1 MTLTPDKGSSAELA
15 LGAETTPVSALAWHR
30 QAIKQRL
37 LDGATAAEVMA
48 ALTEFVDGLVR
59 DRYRNAMKQAG
70 EGAQIAGAQHC
81 CLVALGGYGQREMAP
96 YSDIDIMFLYSEEAG
111 EAAPVLFRE
120 VLHHLWD
127 LGFQVGHSMRTIQD
141 CIELAGQDLS
151 IRTAMMTA
159 RFLAGSPNLFQKF
172 HRLYAKEVVGRGAGR
187 FIEQKKEERQREY
200 LKFGQTIYLLEP
212 NVKKSKGGLRDFH
225 LLRWAGMA
233 RFQAATVQDLADR
246 SLLSRQDFLSVTE
259 ARDFIWRVRAFLHV
273 GAGMAQ
279 EILSFDEQV
288 RIAALYG
295 FEDRPHLLGVE
306 QFMQQYYRHTTGL
319 HQTLLRFLDRCQAA
333 SAKRRSARVAPANM
347 VDGFFAVTGRNVTVP
362 SELRARV
369 LDSPDLLLRLFEMAG
384 SRRLKIEADLVDE
397 IHSHM
402 DSVSSEA
409 FRTPEASRVF
419 LKILSGP
426 GAVATTLDAMH
437 RAHLLEK
444 LIPVFAALR
453 GLMQFNQYHKYTV
466 DEHTLLAV
474 GKAEALAMEPGIMGE
489 VYQEIRRKDL
499 LHLAILLHDLGKGRK
514 EDHCEVGKA
523 IAEDTAARLGLD
535 LQETRTLMFL
545 VHRHLLMSHT
555 AFRRDPYDEN
565 VLVPFAQEV
574 VTPEVLRMLLI
585 LTAADIAA
593 VGPGVLTK
601 WKESLLIELYLRT
614 LRAISGE
621 QDDKMAGP
629 NILKRLTREVAQEFK
644 TLVVGGLDWI
654 ESQLD
659 RFPLRYLH
667 GTPPKRIAS
676 HLEAIAKLQAD
687 DVSVEGIFNE
697 ELGTCEFTVIT
708 HDRLTPGIFSKTSGV
723 MAAQGLEILDAQ
735 IFTRNDGI
743 VVNTFQASDPDF
755 VGVPPDERLADT
767 AETIIRVLKGAESVE
782 QLRSR
787 KIRLSSGSQL
797 SGERHASE
805 VVIDNKISNQFT
817 VIDVFAD
824 DTQGLLY
831 IITNAIFRLGLSV
844 QSARISTRLDDDIQ
858 QSLRTGGKHQVVDV
872 FYVTDQHGEKIEDQ
886 DRLEAIRATIKQDI
900 DLFMNPQVG
909 APENVSAGSALSV

>member
-1 MTLTPDKGSSAELA
+1 MTLTPNNGSSAEL
-15 LGAETTPVSALAWHR
+15 LPGAETGPVSALAWHR

-37 LDGATAAEVMA
+37 LDGASAAEVMA

-59 DRYRNAMKQAG
+59 DRYRSAMKQAG

-81 CLVALGGYGQREMAP
+81 CLVALGGYGQRELAP
-96 YSDIDIMFLYSEEAG
+96 FSDIDIMFLYSEEAG
-111 EAAPVLFRE
+111 EAAPALFRE
-120 VLHHLWD
+120 VLHHLWN
-127 LGFQVGHSMRTIQD
+127 LGFQVGHSMRTTQD
-141 CIELAGQDLS
+141 CVELAGQDLT

-172 HRLYAKEVVGRGAGR
+172 HRLYAKEVIGRGAGR
-187 FIEQKKEERQREY
+187 FIEQKREERQREY
-200 LKFGQTIYLLEP
+200 IKFGQTIYLLEP

-233 RFQAATVQDLADR
+233 RFQASTIQDLADR

-259 ARDFIWRVRAFLHV
+259 ARDFLWRVRAFLHV
-273 GAGMAQ
+273 GAGRAQ

-288 RIAALYG
+288 RLASLYG
-295 FEDRPHLLGVE
+295 FEDRPNLLGVE
-306 QFMQQYYRHTTGL
+306 QFMQQYYRHTVGL
-319 HQTLLRFLDRCQAA
+319 HETLLRFLDRCQAVT
-333 SAKRRSARVAPANM
+333 AKRRSSRALPSDLI
-347 VDGFFAVTGRNVTVP
+347 DGYFLVTGRHLTVP
-362 SELRARV
+362 SELRTRV

-426 GAVATTLDAMH
+426 GAVAATLEAMH

-444 LIPVFAALR
+444 LLPVFAALR

-466 DEHTLLAV
+466 DEHSLLAV
-474 GKAEALAMEPGIMGE
+474 AKAEALAMEPGIIGE
-489 VYQEIRRKDL
+489 IYQEIKRKDL

-514 EDHCEVGKA
+514 EDHCEVGRA
-523 IAEDTAARLGLD
+523 IAEETAARLGCD
-535 LQETRTLMFL
+535 QQETRTLMFL
-545 VHRHLLMSHT
+545 VHRHLMMSHT
-555 AFRRDPYDEN
+555 AFRRDPYDEK
-565 VLVPFAQEV
+565 VLIPFAQEV

-601 WKESLLIELYLRT
+601 WKASLLIELYLRT
-614 LRAISGE
+614 LRTISGE

-629 NILKRLTREVAQEFK
+629 NSLKRLTREVAQECK
-644 TLVVGGLDWI
+644 TVVAGGLGWI

-659 RFPLRYLH
+659 QFPLRYLH
-667 GTPPKRIAS
+667 GMPPKRIAA
-676 HLEAIAKLQAD
+676 HLEAIARLQAG
-687 DVSVEGIFNE
+687 DVLVEGNFNE

-708 HDRLTPGIFSKTSGV
+708 HNNLTPGIFSKIAGV
-723 MAAQGLEILDAQ
+723 MAAQGLEIFDAQ
-735 IFTRNDGI
+735 IVTRTDEV
-743 VVNTFQASDPDF
+743 VVNTFHASDPDF
-755 VGVPPDERLADT
+755 AGIPPVERLDDT
-767 AETIIRVLKGAESVE
+767 AEMIVRVLKGAESVE

-787 KIRLSSGSQL
+787 KIRLSSASHPSAGC
-797 SGERHASE
+797 HASE
-805 VVIDNKISNQFT
+805 VLIDNTISDRFT

-831 IITNAIFRLGLSV
+831 IITDAIFRLGLSV

-858 QSLRTGGKHQVVDV
+858 PSLRTGGRHEVVDV
-872 FYVTDQHGEKIEDQ
+872 FYVTDQHGGKIEDQ
-886 DRLEAIRATIKQDI
+886 ARLEAIRSTIKQDI
-900 DLFMNPQVG
+900 DLFMGHQAG
-909 APENVSAGSALSV
+909 APEGVSAGSAL

>member
-1 MTLTPDKGSSAELA
+1 MTLTPDNGLPAEL
-15 LGAETTPVSALAWHR
+15 LPGAETTQVSALAWHR

-37 LDGATAAEVMA
+37 LDGATAAEVML

-59 DRYRNAMKQAG
+59 DRYRSAMKQAG
-70 EGAQIAGAQHC
+70 EGAQVAGAQHC
-81 CLVALGGYGQREMAP
+81 CLVALGGYGQRELAP

-111 EAAPVLFRE
+111 EAAPALFRE
-120 VLHHLWD
+120 VLHHLWN
-127 LGFQVGHSMRTIQD
+127 LGFQVGHSMRTTQD
-141 CIELAGQDLS
+141 CVELAGQDLS

-172 HRLYAKEVVGRGAGR
+172 HRLYAKEVIGRGAGR

-200 LKFGQTIYLLEP
+200 TKFGQTIYLLEP
-212 NVKKSKGGLRDFH
+212 NVKKSKGGLRDYH

-233 RFQAATVQDLADR
+233 RFQASTLQDLADR

-259 ARDFIWRVRAFLHV
+259 ARDFLWRVRAFLHV
-273 GAGMAQ
+273 GAGRAQ

-288 RIAALYG
+288 RLASLFG
-295 FEDRPHLLGVE
+295 FEDRPNLLGVE
-306 QFMQQYYRHTTGL
+306 QFMQQYYRHTVGL
-319 HQTLLRFLDRCQAA
+319 HETLIRFIDRCQAVT
-333 SAKRRSARVAPANM
+333 AKRRSSRAVPSDL
-347 VDGFFAVTGRNVTVP
+347 VDGYFSVTGRRLTVP
-362 SELRARV
+362 SELRARM

-402 DSVSSEA
+402 DTVSSEA

-426 GAVATTLDAMH
+426 GAVAATLEAMH

-444 LIPVFAALR
+444 LIPVFATLR

-474 GKAEALAMEPGIMGE
+474 AKAEALAMEPGTMGE
-489 VYQEIRRKDL
+489 VYQEIKRKDL

-523 IAEDTAARLGLD
+523 IAEETSTRLGFD

-601 WKESLLIELYLRT
+601 WKESLLIELYKRTLRT
-614 LRAISGE
+614 LAGD

-629 NILKRLTREVAQEFK
+629 NSLKRLTREVAQEFK

-667 GTPPKRIAS
+667 GTQPKRIAA
-676 HLEAIAKLQAD
+676 HLEAIARLQTG
-687 DVSVEGIFNE
+687 DVLVESNFNE
-697 ELGTCEFTVIT
+697 ELGTCEFTVVT
-708 HDRLTPGIFSKTSGV
+708 HDNLTPGIFSKTAGV
-723 MAAQGLEILDAQ
+723 MAAQGLEIFDAQ
-735 IFTRNDGI
+735 IITRNDGV

-755 VGVPPDERLADT
+755 SGAPPVERLDDT
-767 AETIIRVLKGAESVE
+767 AETIVRVLKGEESVE

-787 KIRLSSGSQL
+787 KIRLSSTSPV
-797 SGERHASE
+797 SAERHSSE
-805 VVIDNKISNQFT
+805 VVIDNRTSDRFT

-831 IITNAIFRLGLSV
+831 VITDSIFRLGLSI

-858 QSLRTGGKHQVVDV
+858 PSLRTGGRHEVVDV
-872 FYVTDQHGEKIEDQ
+872 FYVTDQQGGKIADQ
-886 DRLEAIRATIKQDI
+886 ARLEAICSKMKQDI
-900 DLFMNPQVG
+900 DRYMNPQVD
-909 APENVSAGSALSV
+909 APESVSSGSAL

>member
-1 MTLTPDKGSSAELA
+1 MPAECLP
-15 LGAETTPVSALAWHR
+15 GAETTTVSALAWHR
-30 QAIKQRL
+30 QALKQRL

-59 DRYRNAMKQAG
+59 DRYRTAMRQAG
-70 EGAQIAGAQHC
+70 EGAQVAGAQHC
-81 CLVALGGYGQREMAP
+81 CLIALGGYGQRELAP
-96 YSDIDIMFLYSEEAG
+96 YSDIDIMFLYSEDAG
-111 EAAPVLFRE
+111 EAAPALFRE

-127 LGFQVGHSMRTIQD
+127 LGFHVGHSMRTIHD

-172 HRLYAKEVVGRGAGR
+172 HRLYAKEVIGRGVGR
-187 FIEQKKEERQREY
+187 FIEQKIEERQREY
-200 LKFGQTIYLLEP
+200 VKFGQTIYLLEP

-233 RFQAATVQDLADR
+233 RFQAATLQDLADR

-259 ARDFIWRVRAFLHV
+259 ARDFLWRVRAFLHV
-273 GAGMAQ
+273 EAGRAE
-279 EILSFDEQV
+279 EILSFNEQV
-288 RIAALYG
+288 RIASLYG

-306 QFMQQYYRHTTGL
+306 QFMQQYYRHTMGL
-319 HQTLLRFLDRCQAA
+319 HETLLRFLDRCQAV
-333 SAKRRSARVAPANM
+333 SAKRRSSRMVQANM
-347 VDGFFAVTGRNVTVP
+347 VDGHFTVTGRRLTVP

-369 LDSPDLLLRLFEMAG
+369 LDSPDLLLRLFDMAR
-384 SRRLKIEADLVDE
+384 SRRLKIDTDLVDE

-402 DSVSSEA
+402 DSVSNEA
-409 FRTPEASRVF
+409 FRTPEVSRVF
-419 LKILSGP
+419 LKILAGP
-426 GAVATTLDAMH
+426 EAVAATLKAMH
-437 RAHLLEK
+437 GAHLLEK
-444 LIPVFAALR
+444 LIPVFATLR

-474 GKAEALAMEPGIMGE
+474 AQAEALALEPGIMGE

-523 IAEDTAARLGLD
+523 IAEETAARLGCD
-535 LQETRTLMFL
+535 QQETRTLMFL

-601 WKESLLIELYLRT
+601 WKASLLIELYLRT
-614 LRAISGE
+614 LRTISGE

-629 NILKRLTREVAQEFK
+629 NSLKRLTREVAQEFK
-644 TLVVGGLDWI
+644 TLVVGGLGWI

-667 GTPPKRIAS
+667 GTPPKRIAT
-676 HLEAIAKLQAD
+676 HLEAIAKLQPG
-687 DVSVEGIFNE
+687 DVLVEGIFNE

-708 HDRLTPGIFSKTSGV
+708 HDNLTPGIFSKTAGV
-723 MAAQGLEILDAQ
+723 MAAQGLEIFDAQ
-735 IFTRNDGI
+735 IITRNDGV

-755 VGVPPDERLADT
+755 IGAPPVERLADT
-767 AETIIRVLKGAESVE
+767 DEAIVRVLKGEESVE

-787 KIRLSSGSQL
+787 KIRLSSASPM
-797 SGERHASE
+797 SAERHASE
-805 VVIDNKISNQFT
+805 VLIDNKISSRFT

-831 IITNAIFRLGLSV
+831 VITDAIFRLGLSV
-844 QSARISTRLDDDIQ
+844 QSARISTRLDDDVQ
-858 QSLRTGGKHQVVDV
+858 QSLRTGGRHEVVDV
-872 FYVTDQHGEKIEDQ
+872 FYVTDQHGGKIEDQ
-886 DRLEAIRATIKQDI
+886 ARLEAIRSTIKQDI
-900 DLFMNPQVG
+900 DLFMNPHVD
-909 APENVSAGSALSV
+909 APESVSSGSAL

>member
-1 MTLTPDKGSSAELA
+1 VTLTPNNGLSAEL
-15 LGAETTPVSALAWHR
+15 LPGAETTAVSALAWHR

-59 DRYRNAMKQAG
+59 DRYLSAMKQAG
-70 EGAQIAGAQHC
+70 EGAQVAGAQHC
-81 CLVALGGYGQREMAP
+81 CLVALGGYGQRELAP
-96 YSDIDIMFLYSEEAG
+96 YSDIDIMFLYSEQAG
-111 EAAPVLFRE
+111 EAAPALFRE
-120 VLHHLWD
+120 VLHHLWN
-127 LGFQVGHSMRTIQD
+127 LGFQVGHSMRTTQD
-141 CIELAGQDLS
+141 CVELAGQDLS

-172 HRLYAKEVVGRGAGR
+172 HRLYAKEVIGRGAGR

-200 LKFGQTIYLLEP
+200 IKFGQTIYLLEP
-212 NVKKSKGGLRDFH
+212 NVKKSKGGLRDYH

-233 RFQAATVQDLADR
+233 RFQASTLQDLADR

-259 ARDFIWRVRAFLHV
+259 ARDFLWRVRAFLHV
-273 GAGMAQ
+273 GAGRAQ

-288 RIAALYG
+288 RLASLFGY
-295 FEDRPHLLGVE
+295 EDRPNLLGVE
-306 QFMQQYYRHTTGL
+306 QFMQQYYRHTVGL
-319 HQTLLRFLDRCQAA
+319 HETLLRFLDRCQAVTV
-333 SAKRRSARVAPANM
+333 KRRSSRTVTSDL
-347 VDGFFAVTGRNVTVP
+347 VDGYFSVTGRRLTVP
-362 SELRARV
+362 SELRARM

-402 DSVSSEA
+402 DTVSSEA

-419 LKILSGP
+419 MKILSGP
-426 GAVATTLDAMH
+426 GAVATTLGAMH

-444 LIPVFAALR
+444 LIPVFATLR

-474 GKAEALAMEPGIMGE
+474 GKAEALALEPGVMGV

-523 IAEDTAARLGLD
+523 IAEETSARLGFD

-601 WKESLLIELYLRT
+601 WKESLLVELYLRT
-614 LRAISGE
+614 LRTIAGE

-629 NILKRLTREVAQEFK
+629 NSLKRLTREVAQEFK
-644 TLVVGGLDWI
+644 TLVDGGIGWI

-667 GTPPKRIAS
+667 GTPPKRIAAQ
-676 HLEAIAKLQAD
+676 LDAIAKLQPG
-687 DVSVEGIFNE
+687 DVLAEGKFNE
-697 ELGTCEFTVIT
+697 ELGTCEFTVVT
-708 HDRLTPGIFSKTSGV
+708 HDNLTPGIFSKTSGV
-723 MAAQGLEILDAQ
+723 MAAQGLEIFDAQ
-735 IFTRNDGI
+735 IVTRNDGV

-755 VGVPPDERLADT
+755 SGAPPVERLDDT
-767 AETIIRVLKGAESVE
+767 AETIVRVLKGEESVE

-787 KIRLSSGSQL
+787 KIRLSSTSPM
-797 SGERHASE
+797 SAERHSSE
-805 VVIDNKISNQFT
+805 VVVDNKISDRFT

-831 IITNAIFRLGLSV
+831 VITDSIFRLGLSV

-858 QSLRTGGKHQVVDV
+858 PSLRTGGRHEVVDV
-872 FYVTDQHGEKIEDQ
+872 FYVTDQQGGKIVDQ
-886 DRLEAIRATIKQDI
+886 ARLEAICSMMKQDI
-900 DLFMNPQVG
+900 DRYMNPQVDT
-909 APENVSAGSALSV
+909 PESVSSGSA

>member
-1 MTLTPDKGSSAELA
+1 MTLTPNNGMSAEL
-15 LGAETTPVSALAWHR
+15 LPRAETAQVSALAWHR

-59 DRYRNAMKQAG
+59 DRYRSAMKQAG
-70 EGAQIAGAQHC
+70 EGAQVAGAQHC
-81 CLVALGGYGQREMAP
+81 CLVALGGYGQRELAP

-111 EAAPVLFRE
+111 EAAPALFRE
-120 VLHHLWD
+120 VLHHLWN
-127 LGFQVGHSMRTIQD
+127 LGFQVGHSMRTTQD
-141 CIELAGQDLS
+141 CVELAGQDLT

-172 HRLYAKEVVGRGAGR
+172 HRLYAKEVIGRGAGR

-200 LKFGQTIYLLEP
+200 TKFGQTIYLLEP

-233 RFQAATVQDLADR
+233 RFQASTLQDLADR

-259 ARDFIWRVRAFLHV
+259 ARDFLWRVRAFLHD
-273 GAGMAQ
+273 GAGRAQ

-288 RIAALYG
+288 RLASLFG
-295 FEDRPHLLGVE
+295 FEDRPNLLGVE
-306 QFMQQYYRHTTGL
+306 QFMQQYYRHTVGL
-319 HQTLLRFLDRCQAA
+319 HETLIRFIDRCQAVT
-333 SAKRRSARVAPANM
+333 AKRRSSRALPSDL
-347 VDGFFAVTGRNVTVP
+347 VDGYFSVTGRRLTVP
-362 SELRARV
+362 SELRARM

-426 GAVATTLDAMH
+426 GAVAATLAAMH

-444 LIPVFAALR
+444 LIPVFATLR
-453 GLMQFNQYHKYTV
+453 GLMQFNLYHKYTV

-474 GKAEALAMEPGIMGE
+474 AKAEALAMEPGTMGE
-489 VYQEIRRKDL
+489 VYQEIKRKDL

-523 IAEDTAARLGLD
+523 IAEETSARLGFD

-545 VHRHLLMSHT
+545 VHRHLMMSHT

-585 LTAADIAA
+585 LTTADIAA

-614 LRAISGE
+614 LRTIAGE

-629 NILKRLTREVAQEFK
+629 NSLKRLTREVAQEFK
-644 TLVVGGLDWI
+644 TLVVGGLGWI

-667 GTPPKRIAS
+667 GTSPKRIAAQ
-676 HLEAIAKLQAD
+676 LDAIARLQPG
-687 DVSVEGIFNE
+687 DVLAEGKFNE

-708 HDRLTPGIFSKTSGV
+708 HDTLTPGIFSKTAGV
-723 MAAQGLEILDAQ
+723 MAAQGLEIFDAQ
-735 IFTRNDGI
+735 IITRNDGV

-755 VGVPPDERLADT
+755 SGAPPVERLDDT
-767 AETIIRVLKGAESVE
+767 AETIVRVLKGEESVE

-787 KIRLSSGSQL
+787 KIRLSSKSPV
-797 SGERHASE
+797 SAERHSSE
-805 VVIDNKISNQFT
+805 VVIDNRTSDRFT

-831 IITNAIFRLGLSV
+831 VITDSIFRLGLPV

-858 QSLRTGGKHQVVDV
+858 PSLRTGGRHEVVDV
-872 FYVTDQHGEKIEDQ
+872 FYVTDQHGGKIVDQ
-886 DRLEAIRATIKQDI
+886 ARLEAICSTMKQDI
-900 DLFMNPQVG
+900 DRYMNPQVDT
-909 APENVSAGSALSV
+909 PESVSSGSAL

>member
-1 MTLTPDKGSSAELA
+1 MAADNRTQPGLLP
-15 LGAETTPVSALAWHR
+15 GAETGPVSALAWHR

-59 DRYRNAMKQAG
+59 DRYQSAMKQAG
-70 EGAQIAGAQHC
+70 EGAQVAGAQHC
-81 CLVALGGYGQREMAP
+81 CLVALGGYGQRELAP

-111 EAAPVLFRE
+111 EAAPALFRE
-120 VLHHLWD
+120 VLHHLWN
-127 LGFQVGHSMRTIQD
+127 LGFQVGHSMRTTQD
-141 CIELAGQDLS
+141 CVELAGQDLS

-172 HRLYAKEVVGRGAGR
+172 HRLYAKEVIGRGAGR

-200 LKFGQTIYLLEP
+200 TKFGQTIYLLEP
-212 NVKKSKGGLRDFH
+212 NVKKSKGGLRDYH

-233 RFQAATVQDLADR
+233 RFQASTLQDLADR

-259 ARDFIWRVRAFLHV
+259 ARDFLWRVRAFLHV
-273 GAGMAQ
+273 GAGRAQ

-288 RIAALYG
+288 RLASLFG
-295 FEDRPHLLGVE
+295 FEDRPNLLGVE
-306 QFMQQYYRHTTGL
+306 QFMQQYYRHTVGL
-319 HQTLLRFLDRCQAA
+319 HETLIRFIDRCQAVT
-333 SAKRRSARVAPANM
+333 AKRRSSRAVPSDLL
-347 VDGFFAVTGRNVTVP
+347 DGYFSVTGRRLTVP
-362 SELRARV
+362 FELRARL
-369 LDSPDLLLRLFEMAG
+369 LDSPELLLRLFQMAG

-426 GAVATTLDAMH
+426 GAVAATLEAMH

-444 LIPVFAALR
+444 LIPVFATLR

-466 DEHTLLAV
+466 DEHSLLAV
-474 GKAEALAMEPGIMGE
+474 GKAEALAMEPGVMGV

-523 IAEDTAARLGLD
+523 IAEETAARLGCD
-535 LQETRTLMFL
+535 QQESRTLMFL
-545 VHRHLLMSHT
+545 VHRHLIMSHT
-555 AFRRDPYDEN
+555 AFRRDPYDEK

-574 VTPEVLRMLLI
+574 VTPEVLRMMLI

-593 VGPGVLTK
+593 VGPGLLTK

-614 LRAISGE
+614 LRTITGE

-629 NILKRLTREVAQEFK
+629 NSLKRLTREVAQEFK
-644 TLVVGGLDWI
+644 TLVVGGLGWI

-667 GTPPKRIAS
+667 GTQPKRIAA
-676 HLEAIAKLQAD
+676 HLEMIARLQAG
-687 DVSVEGIFNE
+687 DVLVEGIFNE

-708 HDRLTPGIFSKTSGV
+708 HDTLTPGIFSKTAGV
-723 MAAQGLEILDAQ
+723 MAAQGLEIFDAQ
-735 IFTRNDGI
+735 IITRNDGV

-755 VGVPPDERLADT
+755 AGAPPVERLDDT
-767 AETIIRVLKGAESVE
+767 AETIVRVLKGAESVE

-787 KIRLSSGSQL
+787 KIRFFSASQP
-797 SGERHASE
+797 SAERHVSE
-805 VVIDNKISNQFT
+805 VLIDNKISDRFT
-817 VIDVFAD
+817 VIDVFAA

-831 IITNAIFRLGLSV
+831 VITDSIFRLGLSV

-858 QSLRTGGKHQVVDV
+858 PSLRTGGRHEVVDV
-872 FYVTDQHGEKIEDQ
+872 FYVTDQHGAKIADQ
-886 DRLEAIRATIKQDI
+886 VRLEAICSTMKQDI
-900 DLFMNPQVG
+900 DRYMNPQVD
-909 APENVSAGSALSV
+909 APESVSSGSAL